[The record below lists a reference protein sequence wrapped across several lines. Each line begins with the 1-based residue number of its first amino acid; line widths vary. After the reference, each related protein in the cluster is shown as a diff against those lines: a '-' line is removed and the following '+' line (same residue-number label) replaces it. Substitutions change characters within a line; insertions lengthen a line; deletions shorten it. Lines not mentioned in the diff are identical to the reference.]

1 MQHAAIGLGSKAIH
15 TARGRFIAVRS
26 HATALAMDEASA
38 LEVAAKAR
46 RVAVLGIKPES
57 KAGQPAHDVPRYLAS
72 TGVDIIPV
80 PVYFP
85 EVQQILGKQ
94 VYRNLAEIP
103 GGQLDVVNV
112 FRRPQD
118 IPQHMGDIIAAKP
131 KVVWLQTGI
140 TNEAAEEKIAAQGMR
155 VVSDRCLMVDRQ
167 RALARL

>member
-1 MQHAAIGLGSKAIH
+1 MLYTTHGSADH
-15 TARGRFIAVRS
+15 SQSCRRGPPVSANTTENGSILS
-26 HATALAMDEASA
+26 KMALS
-38 LEVAAKAR
+38 
-46 RVAVLGIKPES
+46 VL
-57 KAGQPAHDVPRYLAS
+57 R
-72 TGVDIIPV
+72 
-80 PVYFP
+80 
-85 EVQQILGKQ
+85 Q